1 MMLAQRHP
9 HPRDSCISF
18 EPGPHKYTITT
29 REKEKDKH
37 DDYVSVTTWNHSHFK
52 EFDPDAVLAKMNLQN
67 PKSKY
72 FGQTPAQIKTG
83 WEENRQSAAALGTTM
98 HALIE
103 AYYNEEGHTPLL
115 TVRMQCKEMHL
126 FQEFVQAHPHLEPY
140 RSEWM
145 IFHEEWRLAGAVD
158 MVFRNTT
165 DGTFHIYDWKRCK
178 QIQKTNAFNEC
189 ALTACIADYPDT
201 NYWHYALQLNTY
213 KAILEAKYGLHIADL
228 CLVILHPDQERF
240 IVQRLPILQ
249 SIHELLELR
258 RKALTESI

>member
-29 REKEKDKH
+29 REKDNDKH

-52 EFDPDAVLAKMNLQN
+52 EFDPDAVLSKMNLQN

-72 FGQTPAQIKTG
+72 YGQTPAQIKAG
-83 WEENRQSAAALGTTM
+83 WEENRQTAAALGTAM
-98 HALIE
+98 HAAIE
-103 AYYNEEGHTPLL
+103 AYYNDEGPPLL
-115 TVRMQCKEMHL
+115 RMQCKEMQL
-126 FQEFVQAHPHLEPY
+126 FSDFVQAHPELEPY

-158 MVFRNTT
+158 MVFRNKNN
-165 DGTFHIYDWKRCK
+165 GTFAIYDWKRCK
-178 QIQKTNAFNEC
+178 SIQKTNAFNQC
-189 ALTACIADYPDT
+189 AITAGIADYPDT

-213 KAILEAKYGLHIADL
+213 KAILEAKYGLQIAEL
-228 CLVILHPDQERF
+228 ALVVLHPDQERF
-240 IVQRLPILQ
+240 IVQRLPILL
-249 SIHELLELR
+249 SIHELLDMRLKSLPEN
-258 RKALTESI
+258 I